1 MNLFS
6 SKVDL
11 YEFRIQSTVWYYTS
25 SHKVVTHNGNSYLPC
40 VVKRSNID
48 DEDIDKAVVDIEFP
62 FPLSSIASFQDLFVN
77 KIFYSG
83 VTATI
88 IELYK
93 GVPLVLFKGD
103 VLTPSFDVTDHT
115 MTLRCGTSE
124 VKQKRSIYTR
134 KFQRLCPNK
143 IYDRYCGLNYDVL
156 KKAATITDITG
167 DVITFNLSV
176 GAVANGYF
184 HRGVIEKDG
193 VFVFVS
199 QMQIHNDK
207 VTLYSKFPQ
216 LEVGD
221 VVHVAPG
228 CDQSFKTCHEKLSNS
243 INFGGFPFM
252 TTRKVVVGGD
262 VVR

>member
-1 MNLFS
+1 MIKKDLFEFHYGDKSWFFTS
-6 SKVDL
+6 SKKPIT
-11 YEFRIQSTVWYYTS
+11 Y
-25 SHKVVTHNGNSYLPC
+25 NGNTYLPK
-40 VVKRSNID
+40 VLNRTNID

-83 VTATI
+83 FTATI
-88 IELYK
+88 IELYE

-103 VLTPSFDVTDHT
+103 VLTPSFDVAKHT

-143 IYDRYCGLNYDVL
+143 IYDRYCGLKYDDL

-167 DVITFNLSV
+167 DVITFNLSD
-176 GAVANGYF
+176 GPVANGYF

-199 QMQIHNDK
+199 QMQIHNNK
-207 VTLYSKFPQ
+207 VTLYNQFHR

-221 VVHVAPG
+221 DVHVAPG

>member
-1 MNLFS
+1 MIKKDLFEFHYGDNSWFFTS
-6 SKVDL
+6 SKKPIV
-11 YEFRIQSTVWYYTS
+11 F
-25 SHKVVTHNGNSYLPC
+25 NGHTYLPK
-40 VVKRSNID
+40 VLNRTDID
-48 DEDIDKAVVDIEFP
+48 DEDIDKCSVDIKFP

-77 KIFYSG
+77 KIFFSG

-103 VLTPSFDVTDHT
+103 VLTPSFDVADHT

-124 VKQKRSIYTR
+124 VKQKRSVYTR

-143 IYDRYCGLNYDVL
+143 IYDRYCGLKYDVL

-167 DVITFNLSV
+167 DVITFNLSD
-176 GAVANGYF
+176 GPVANGYF

-207 VTLYSKFPQ
+207 VTLYSKLPQ

-221 VVHVAPG
+221 VVYVAPG